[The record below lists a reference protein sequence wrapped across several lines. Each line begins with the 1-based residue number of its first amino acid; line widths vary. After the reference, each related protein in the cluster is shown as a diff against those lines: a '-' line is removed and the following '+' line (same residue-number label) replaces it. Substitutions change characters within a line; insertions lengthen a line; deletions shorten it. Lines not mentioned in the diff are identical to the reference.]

1 MIPMPHPP
9 YSSNLTLS
17 DFFFLLVSPDEKS
30 PQGKHFADVEEA
42 KQKTAKALKGIKI
55 NEFKNYFKQWKKKV
69 LIGVLYQMESTLKAT
84 EV

>member
-1 MIPMPHPP
+1 MKKVLKVKCLPI
-9 YSSNLTLS
+9 SL
-17 DFFFLLVSPDEKS
+17 
-30 PQGKHFADVEEA
+30 EEV
-42 KQKTAKALKGIKI
+42 KQKMSAALKGIKI